1 MVNGMT
7 LLCPKLI
14 KTELKMKPDYLEP
27 WKRIYPTKNELQ
39 KAWSDWFESKTD
51 EWDLFTLTVVFKS
64 GGQVARPA
72 RWESEYRTRVLQKIR
87 RVLEPNQNNQT
98 NAIPYEEFFYYEK
111 DDSSF
116 FRVSKSHKPHHVH
129 ALIPIRKSQ
138 TYRFWSIDSSDL
150 QDRVRKDLHSIETV
164 QSLLIEPVKT
174 NHTIDWVKYLS
185 KGKQI

>member
-1 MVNGMT
+1 
-7 LLCPKLI
+7 
-14 KTELKMKPDYLEP
+14 MKPDYLEP
-27 WKRIYPTKNELQ
+27 WNRIYPTKSELQ
-39 KAWSDWFESKTD
+39 QAWSDWFESKTD

-64 GGQVARPA
+64 GGLVPRPA
-72 RWESEYRTRVLQKIR
+72 RWESEYKTRVLQKIR

-116 FRVSKSHKPHHVH
+116 FRVSRSHKPHHVH
-129 ALIPIRKSQ
+129 ALIPTRKSQ

-164 QSLLIEPVKT
+164 QSLLIEPVKA